1 MNIDSGLVAK
11 NKNIPQD
18 VQTNVAKSNVGE
30 KSFKEE
36 LSDLNNSQVEEEIVN
51 SEAVESGVLG
61 QSVPVS
67 TSSPV
72 QHSANSQEVAVVEV
86 DELNNVIK
94 QLATPQ
100 NINKESSILQTDEV
114 LPIFPNKLPF
124 DADIQNE
131 ELEQNLMLNND
142 MSINKPQDK
151 MSELKTDIN
160 FAQNGGEAFS
170 SFLGQN
176 GFRESAEELKE
187 DETILSSMSENIAM
201 INRAMSLSKSS
212 EASAVEEVGAVID
225 RIINHTTLNLT
236 ENDINFFISLA
247 HNNVNLEDVGVEEQ
261 KSVRVS
267 ERLINMLSESMR
279 NNNAF
284 RLNFD
289 NDISIIIKVSREGRI
304 SAHFLPGSDIAENY
318 LRNNL
323 SSLVQRFEE
332 ENIPYDE
339 LTHHKQKRN
348 NEEQQNKKD
357 KN

>member
-160 FAQNGGEAFS
+160 FAQNGGEAFM
-170 SFLGQN
+170 
-176 GFRESAEELKE
+176 LK
-187 DETILSSMSENIAM
+187 LKLQYFGHLM
-201 INRAMSLSKSS
+201 
-212 EASAVEEVGAVID
+212 
-225 RIINHTTLNLT
+225 
-236 ENDINFFISLA
+236 
-247 HNNVNLEDVGVEEQ
+247 
-261 KSVRVS
+261 
-267 ERLINMLSESMR
+267 
-279 NNNAF
+279 
-284 RLNFD
+284 
-289 NDISIIIKVSREGRI
+289 
-304 SAHFLPGSDIAENY
+304 
-318 LRNNL
+318 
-323 SSLVQRFEE
+323 
-332 ENIPYDE
+332 
-339 LTHHKQKRN
+339 
-348 NEEQQNKKD
+348 
-357 KN
+357 